1 MVGLNVVDTHLA
13 EVLSTAAGEV
23 WVSSQ
28 VPTERTQ
35 KMFNW
40 INKLTLIAAMIG
52 TCHFSLLH
60 TNWVDCNCFG
70 HMTWHVT
77 MNKGDIIVNIT

>member
-1 MVGLNVVDTHLA
+1 MVGLNTVDTHQA
-13 EVLSTAAGEV
+13 EVLSTATGEV

-28 VPTERTQ
+28 ALTERTQ

-40 INKLTLIAAMIG
+40 INKVTLIAAMIR

-60 TNWVDCNCFG
+60 TNWVDLQLFWSHDMACHNE
-70 HMTWHVT
+70 
-77 MNKGDIIVNIT
+77 